1 MDFHFNQEQDL
12 LRDSVKKFVEKDYT
26 FIARNGLLKSDLG
39 YSQKAWKSFAE
50 LGWTALPFSE
60 EDGGLGGKA
69 VDTMIVLEELG
80 KGLTLEPYWSSI
92 LYAGNV
98 LKRADKALKGNYLAK
113 LIEGE
118 ITAAVASAEPDSRFS
133 LSQVDTKA
141 KRDGDGFVLSGKKVA
156 VLGGE
161 SAELL
166 IVSARTSGAAG
177 EQKGITLFAVEAK
190 SAGVSKINYRT
201 VDGLRAANV
210 TLENV
215 RVSGSQ
221 VIGKVDEGFTIL
233 DQATD
238 EAIIALGAEA
248 VGIMD
253 SMLKQTV
260 AYTKERKQFGV
271 PIASFQVLQH
281 RMVDMFIQ
289 VEQSVSMTYMA
300 TIKLDHE
307 AERAKAAAAAK
318 VQIGK
323 ACRFVGQNAIQLH
336 GGMGMTDEMAIGHYY
351 KRASMIEMAFGTT
364 DHFLARYEFLSL
376 GQAA

>member
-1 MDFHFNQEQDL
+1 MDFAFNQEQDL

-39 YSQKAWKSFAE
+39 YSKKAWSSFAE

-92 LYAGNV
+92 IYAGNV
-98 LKRADKALKGNYLAK
+98 LKRADKELKAQHLAK
-113 LIEGE
+113 LIEGTS
-118 ITAAVASAEPDSRFS
+118 TAAVASAEPDSRFS
-133 LSQVDTKA
+133 LSQVETKA
-141 KRDGDGFVLSGKKVA
+141 KREGDSFLLSGKKVA

-161 SAELL
+161 SADLL
-166 IVSARTSGAAG
+166 IVSARTSGANG
-177 EQKGITLFAVEAK
+177 DQKGVTLFAVDAK
-190 SAGVSKINYRT
+190 ASGVSKIAYRT
-201 VDGLRAANV
+201 VDGLRAANF

-215 RVSGSQ
+215 KVPASA
-221 VIGKVDEGFTIL
+221 VIGKVDEGFSIL

-238 EAIIALGAEA
+238 EAIIGLGAEA

-253 SMLKQTV
+253 TMLKQTV

-281 RMVDMFIQ
+281 RMVDMFMEL
-289 VEQSVSMTYMA
+289 EQARSMVYMA
-300 TIKLDHE
+300 TMTQDAGRPL
-307 AERAKAAAAAK
+307 AKAASGLK

-323 ACRFVGQNAIQLH
+323 SGKALGQAAIQNH
-336 GGMGMTDEMAIGHYY
+336 GGMGMTEELAISHYF
-351 KRASMIEMAFGTT
+351 KRLTIIDLTLGNGDFHLDRFRA
-364 DHFLARYEFLSL
+364 LA
-376 GQAA
+376 G